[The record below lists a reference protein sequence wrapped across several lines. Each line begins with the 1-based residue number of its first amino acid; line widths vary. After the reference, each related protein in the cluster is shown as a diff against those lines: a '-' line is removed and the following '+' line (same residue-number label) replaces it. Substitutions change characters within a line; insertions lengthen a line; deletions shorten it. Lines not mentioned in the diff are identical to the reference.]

1 MRPILATLMLLALGC
16 RALDAHELRLEA
28 EQTLA
33 ACAEQRVDTSL
44 CLDLELIQAEYE
56 LCLRTADA
64 GARCEEVWQEVAE
77 LEPPMPVERPLF
89 LRRTFLGIP

>member
-1 MRPILATLMLLALGC
+1 MRAILAMLALLALGC

-33 ACAEQRVDTSL
+33 VCAEQRVDTSL

-56 LCLRTADA
+56 LCLRTAEA
-64 GARCEEVWQEVAE
+64 GVRCEDVWQDVAE
-77 LEPPMPVERPLF
+77 LEPPMPVERPFL
-89 LRRTFLGIP
+89 LRRALLGAP